1 LYAIGRRP
9 PRRGALTYTSDA
21 DLTAARPVAGTPAHR
36 RMLLAG
42 DVINDPATAAAAAA
56 AAAVD
61 GVRTKSSQS
70 TVYVLQVRPTC
81 PDS

>member
-1 LYAIGRRP
+1 
-9 PRRGALTYTSDA
+9 
-21 DLTAARPVAGTPAHR
+21 
-36 RMLLAG
+36 MLLAG
-42 DVINDPATAAAAAA
+42 DVINDPATAAAAA